1 MKNLIIAVILTA
13 ITVGGYA
20 QNHSK
25 KTTTIEISGKVVD
38 KDTKQ
43 PLEYATIVL
52 KPLKGTITGGI
63 TDENGNFNITILKG
77 TYDISVEFISFKTKK
92 LPTKT
97 ISTSTNLGTITLE
110 TSTETLEEVEIIAE
124 KSTVDIRLDKRI
136 YNVGKDMTVKGGTAN
151 DVLNNVPSVM
161 VDVEGNV
168 SLRGNENVRILI
180 NGKPSGLVGISG
192 TDALRQLPADAI
204 EKVEVI
210 TSPSAR
216 YEAEGTAGILNIVLR
231 KGKALG
237 FNGSISASVGT
248 PELYS
253 TAVNANVRS
262 KKVNYFANVGYN
274 KRLGPGNSKNATT
287 YLDKNKNPISY
298 RNEKRNYDRARNGIY
313 VNGGAEFFLSNKSSL
328 TTSALYRN
336 YDRKTTA
343 KNLISAFDKTKK
355 LTSKKNRIQTDNE
368 NDQTLEFSVNYTQK
382 FNTEG
387 HLLTVDAQYSNS
399 KENEKANIIEKHS
412 FPTKST
418 ITPERNNTNEKSKNY
433 LIKADYVL
441 PINENTQFEFG
452 FKADFNNLTSNYLVE
467 DYDTHTKTF
476 KKNTNLSNTLNF
488 KQDIMAVYSQFGK
501 KINHFSYLL
510 GLRLESTNRNIK
522 LENNNSNKKF
532 TELFPTINLGYEF
545 NENESV
551 TLGYSKRLR
560 RPWHWFLNPFE
571 SRVSETYIFKGN
583 VNLDP
588 TYTNSFDLGYLKKW
602 NKLTL
607 NSSIYY
613 RHTTNNF
620 EMISQEEKREING
633 ILQTIILR
641 TPINLSSEDRYGL
654 EFTANY
660 NPSRKVRL
668 SSSFNFFEYKTNGNH
683 SYTNTE
689 GKKITTNYNTKDKSW
704 FARLTSRIQ
713 LPAKIDWQ
721 TTAMYRG
728 PKNTSQS
735 KREGS
740 FTANLAF
747 SKDILKDKGTISLN
761 VSDLLNTRKRKSKD
775 YTNFTISEGE
785 FQWSER
791 QITASF
797 VYRFNQNKKR
807 KASRMDRDD
816 DNQQMF

>member
-1 MKNLIIAVILTA
+1 MKNLLIALVFLLA
-13 ITVGGYA
+13 MLNSYG

-25 KTTTIEISGKVVD
+25 KTTTVEISGKIID

-52 KPLKGTITGGI
+52 KPVKGAITGGI
-63 TDENGNFNITILKG
+63 TNENGKFNIAIPKG

-97 ISTSTNLGTITLE
+97 INANTNLGTITLE

-124 KSTVDIRLDKRI
+124 RSTVDIRLDKRI

-180 NGKPSGLVGISG
+180 NGKPSGLIGISG

-298 RNEKRNYDRARNGIY
+298 RNEKRKYDRARNGIY
-313 VNGGAEFFLSNKSSL
+313 LNGGVEFFLSEKSSL

-343 KNLISAFDKTKK
+343 NNLISAFNTAKK
-355 LTSKKNRIQTDNE
+355 LTSEKNRIQKDNE
-368 NDQTLEFSVNYTQK
+368 NDQTVEFSLNYTQK

-399 KENEKANIIEKHS
+399 KENEKANITEKHS
-412 FPTKST
+412 FPTKN
-418 ITPERNNTNEKSKNY
+418 IFTPERNNTNEKSKNY

-452 FKADFNNLTSNYLVE
+452 FKADFENLISNYLVE
-467 DYDTHTKTF
+467 DYDTHTKAF
-476 KKNTNLSNTLNF
+476 KKNTNLSNNLDF

-545 NENESV
+545 NESESV

-560 RPWHWFLNPFE
+560 RPRHWFLNPFE

-641 TPINLSSEDRYGL
+641 TPINLSSEDNYGL

-660 NPSRKVRL
+660 NPSRKIRL

-683 SYTNTE
+683 SYTNSE

-761 VSDLLNTRKRKSKD
+761 VSDLLNTRKRKSKN

-807 KASRMDRDD
+807 KASRMDRDE